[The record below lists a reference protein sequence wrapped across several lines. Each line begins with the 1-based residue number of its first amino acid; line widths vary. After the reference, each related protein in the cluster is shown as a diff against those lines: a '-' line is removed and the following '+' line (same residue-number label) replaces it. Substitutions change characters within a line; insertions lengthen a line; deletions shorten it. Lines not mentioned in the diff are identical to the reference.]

1 MLKEH
6 EPKEKARIKAERKW
20 TNADVRRRVKQ
31 RQEKPQLVDSDAKPA
46 VAAVITNEGRRDGSV
61 NRFENKFK
69 RNLRTM
75 MEGQA
80 KVNLQIYAI
89 WLDQRHRVLL
99 KEKLRRLKLAHNIGE
114 SNV

>member
-31 RQEKPQLVDSDAKPA
+31 RQEKPKLVDPDAKPPVA
-46 VAAVITNEGRRDGSV
+46 VVIANVGRRDGPV
-61 NRFENKFK
+61 NRFENKCK
-69 RNLRTM
+69 RDLRTM
-75 MEGQA
+75 MTEHA
-80 KVNLQIYAI
+80 NLNLQIYAI
-89 WLDQRHRVLL
+89 WLDQRHRLLL
-99 KEKLRRLKLAHNIGE
+99 KEKLRRLKSAQNIGE

>member
-6 EPKEKARIKAERKW
+6 EIKEPARVKARRKW
-20 TNADVRRRVKQ
+20 GNADVRKRVKQ
-31 RQEKPQLVDSDAKPA
+31 RQEKPKMVDPDAKPE
-46 VAAVITNEGRRDGSV
+46 VAGIISNEGRRDGRV

-69 RNLRTM
+69 RDIRTM

-80 KVNLQIYAI
+80 QLNLQIYAI
-89 WLDQRHRVLL
+89 RLEQRHRKLL
-99 KEKLRRLKLAHNIGE
+99 AEKLRRLKLAHNIGE